1 MDVFWSA
8 STTMRNPERTL
19 YFLETAA
26 EIEGEVWND
35 DTQCRY
41 QTLLI
46 KNRYYKPKAKNL
58 SDELYALITNYSH
71 DMTYEEANEI
81 FRKKQYVG
89 TSMRGRTSFDP
100 LEKLGLVSLDEDDNN
115 VMRVRITE
123 FGRMFLNGEID
134 LGEVV
139 FASLLKTQFPNP
151 LEDGRQDYNV
161 KPFICTVHLIKR
173 VNELCAIHGINAVG
187 ISREEFGIFV
197 LSLKS
202 YLDIENVAHR
212 IIAFRE
218 TKRTLPTN
226 EEKNEFVH
234 NFISDYLRNFQN
246 PHKNVKE
253 YTDNIIRYLRLTKY
267 IYIRG
272 GGYYIDLE
280 PRRMIEIDA
289 ILRTDLGAAQT
300 FTLDEY
306 KRYIGDYHAY
316 VLPFESVE
324 ILCEIARKIVAE
336 NYELGCLLDLPVHL
350 LSLPNSEVCEVR
362 KLGSHLLF
370 PVHLLSLPKTAIE
383 LKLAISDLREVRTL
397 LQNLRLKQDYQAIAK
412 IDNAI
417 NALNVTLNRKLPS
430 GNRPSIELE
439 KWTNV
444 ALNILNDAT
453 LIKPNAPLG
462 DDNEPTFT
470 APAGVP
476 DIECYYDGFGA
487 ICEVTMLTGRDQWYN
502 EGQPVMRHLRS
513 FEQANNTHENYCLF
527 VAPRLHT
534 DTVNTFWMA
543 VKYEYEGRKQ
553 KIVPITIT
561 GLLDILGAVRNVK
574 AARKPFQKEDIRR
587 LYESCVD
594 ISDVSDST
602 KWSEHIGQAIGEWSA
617 AL

>member
-19 YFLETAA
+19 YFLETAT

-35 DTQCRY
+35 DTQCKY

-46 KNRYYKPKAKNL
+46 KNRHYKPTAENL
-58 SDELYALITNYSH
+58 TDEFYALITDYSH
-71 DMTYEEANEI
+71 EMTFAEATEI
-81 FRKKQYVG
+81 FRQKQYVDAP
-89 TSMRGRTSFDP
+89 MRGRTSFDP
-100 LEKLGLVSLDEDDNN
+100 LEKLGLVSLDVDDDNSK
-115 VMRVRITE
+115 RVRITE
-123 FGRMFLNGEID
+123 FGRMLLNGDID

-139 FASLLKTQFPNP
+139 FTSLLKTQFPNP
-151 LEDGRQDYNV
+151 LEDGRRDYNV
-161 KPFICTVHLIKR
+161 KPFICTLRLIKR
-173 VNELCAIHGINAVG
+173 VNELSVIQGINAVG

-218 TKRTLPTN
+218 AKRALPTG

-234 NFISDYLRNFQN
+234 NFIADYLRNFQN
-246 PHKNVKE
+246 PHKNIKE

-267 IYIRG
+267 VYIRG

-289 ILRTDLGAAQT
+289 ILRIDLGAAQD

-306 KRYIGDYHAY
+306 KRYIGDYYAY
-316 VLPFESVE
+316 TLPFETVDALTEIGRNIIVE
-324 ILCEIARKIVAE
+324 NFNLAENLGIEIETIMLLDTPNELKRAIALLRKQRTELYNLQLRREYQEAERIDEAIVA
-336 NYELGCLLDLPVHL
+336 
-350 LSLPNSEVCEVR
+350 LSNTLSRTVC
-362 KLGSHLLF
+362 G
-370 PVHLLSLPKTAIE
+370 A
-383 LKLAISDLREVRTL
+383 
-397 LQNLRLKQDYQAIAK
+397 
-412 IDNAI
+412 
-417 NALNVTLNRKLPS
+417 
-430 GNRPSIELE
+430 NRPSIELE
-439 KWTNV
+439 KWANI
-444 ALNILNDAT
+444 ALNILNDAK

-513 FEQANNTHENYCLF
+513 FEQANGAHENYCLF

-534 DTVNTFWMA
+534 DTVNTFWTA
-543 VKYEYEGRKQ
+543 VKYEYEGRRQ

-561 GLLDILGAVRNVK
+561 GLLDILKAVRNVK
-574 AARKPFQKEDIRR
+574 LARKPFNKDDIRR
-587 LYESCVD
+587 LYDICVD
-594 ISDVSDST
+594 ISGVSDST
-602 KWSEHIGQAIGEWSA
+602 KWSEHIGRAIGAWSA
-617 AL
+617 ALT

>member
-19 YFLETAA
+19 YFLKTAA
-26 EIEGEVWND
+26 EIEGEVWNHY
-35 DTQCRY
+35 TQCKY

-46 KNRYYKPKAKNL
+46 KNRYYQPTAKNL
-58 SDELYALITNYSH
+58 PDELYELITNYAH
-71 DMTYEEANEI
+71 KMTFAEADKI
-81 FRKKQYVG
+81 FRKKKYVDAP
-89 TSMRGRTSFDP
+89 MRGRTSFDP
-100 LEKLGLVSLDEDDNN
+100 VEKLGLVSLDVDDNN
-115 VMRVRITE
+115 IKRVHITE
-123 FGRMFLNGEID
+123 FGRMFLNDEID

-139 FASLLKTQFPNP
+139 FTSLLKTQFPNP
-151 LEDGRQDYNV
+151 LEDTRRDYNI
-161 KPFICTVHLIKR
+161 KPFIGVLRLIKR
-173 VNELCAIHGINAVG
+173 VNELCVIQGINVVG

-202 YLDIENVAHR
+202 YLDVDNVAAR
-212 IIAFRE
+212 IIAFRMH
-218 TKRTLPTN
+218 KRSLSTD
-226 EEKNEFVH
+226 EEKSDFVH

-267 IYIRG
+267 VYIRG

-280 PRRMIEIDA
+280 PRRMIEINA
-289 ILRTDLGAAQT
+289 ILRMDYGSAQA

-306 KRYIGDYHAY
+306 KRYISDYHAY

-324 ILCEIARKIVAE
+324 ALTDIARRIINENKELAERLGVEVAAVE
-336 NYELGCLLDLPVHL
+336 
-350 LSLPNSEVCEVR
+350 
-362 KLGSHLLF
+362 
-370 PVHLLSLPKTAIE
+370 LPKTPDE
-383 LKLAISDLREVRTL
+383 LKRLIDRLREQRTE
-397 LQNLRLKQDYQAIAK
+397 LQNLQIRREYQDAQRIDEAIT
-412 IDNAI
+412 
-417 NALNVTLNRKLPS
+417 ALSNTLSRTTR
-430 GNRPSIELE
+430 GANRPSIELE
-439 KWTNV
+439 KWANV

-470 APAGVP
+470 ASAGVP
-476 DIECYYDGFGA
+476 DIECYYDGFGT

-513 FEQANNTHENYCLF
+513 FEQANNAHENYCLF

-534 DTVNTFWMA
+534 DTVNTFWNA
-543 VKYEYEGRKQ
+543 VKYEYEGQRQ

-561 GLLDILGAVRNVK
+561 GLLDILCAVRNVK
-574 AARKPFQKEDIRR
+574 AAHKAFQKEDIRR
-587 LYESCVD
+587 LYDKCVD

-602 KWSEHIGQAIGEWSA
+602 RWQEHIGRMIGEWA
-617 AL
+617 RTLG